1 MATAGLEEAAVNG
14 PEDEGWLVRLM
25 EITLQ
30 STTING
36 VSNHGSMDAES
47 GVVNA
52 AQTVIFTQTVE
63 KETQEYPV
71 PVSPDGGYGES
82 ETEMERREGCE

>member
-63 KETQEYPV
+63 KGTQENPV
-71 PVSPDGGYGES
+71 PVSPNGGY
-82 ETEMERREGCE
+82 